1 MEQIVKKVET
11 TSTITVYQAI
21 DGTEFS
27 SKEECLK
34 YEGTVECLLLTKYNR
49 LVKRRVSEDEL
60 FNTGSDECMI
70 DILQPLSSEAD
81 IDIIIQLYKLYGY
94 YSSNYSY
101 DGLRSRLEKYL
112 ENKDTILIGRGPE
125 YDKCKSFYIVSTLQ
139 TIINNIVKDK
149 EDK

>member
-81 IDIIIQLYKLYGY
+81 IDIIIQSKNEIPADFFKMEKVGITAGASTPDEIIMDVKNKLC
-94 YSSNYSY
+94 N
-101 DGLRSRLEKYL
+101 LNE
-112 ENKDTILIGRGPE
+112 
-125 YDKCKSFYIVSTLQ
+125 
-139 TIINNIVKDK
+139 
-149 EDK
+149 